1 MQSNLL
7 LDRVQNLSFV
17 LHCRSTVQPIVA
29 YFQVSGGFSLL
40 YLGIYALTLFQLIF
54 NNMLQCKEGNATYY
68 T

>member
-1 MQSNLL
+1 MHTHTHSLG
-7 LDRVQNLSFV
+7 VIYCSTGFKILSFV

-54 NNMLQCKEGNATYY
+54 QQHAAM
-68 T
+68 